1 MGISTN
7 LDNLLL
13 GLSLGL
19 QKKKLCFWAN
29 VLIGFLSAA
38 VTAVF
43 CVLSATL
50 SSLGK
55 LPNVVGGGI
64 IIAVGL
70 WSLLPAHQEASC
82 YQAGFSWRE
91 TWMVATGLAV
101 NCIPVAFGAGLTGIP
116 PWAAALSVGGNEPS
130 LCGGRECHR
139 PGGIRTAAAPAA
151 VGGNWRRAD
160 DCIGCHRDAVLKT
173 GLWGKFPSCCTKKNK
188 SAVNCNEG
196 WESSCLKDA
205 WEEAKR

>member
-1 MGISTN
+1 MHLFSVFLMGISTN

-91 TWMVATGLAV
+91 TWVVATGLAV

-116 PWAAALSVGGNEPS
+116 PWAAALSVGGMS
-130 LCGGRECHR
+130 LLCVAAGNAIGLAASGLQLRPRLLAVIGG
-139 PGGIRTAAAPAA
+139 GLMI
-151 VGGNWRRAD
+151 
-160 DCIGCHRDAVLKT
+160 VL
-173 GLWGKFPSCCTKKNK
+173 GVIEMLC
-188 SAVNCNEG
+188 
-196 WESSCLKDA
+196 
-205 WEEAKR
+205 